1 MIISSKGKYGLVAL
15 MDICLY
21 SRSEAVTLKSVSK
34 RQDISERYLEQIFS
48 ILKKGGII
56 NSKKGAQGGYFLARK
71 PKDITVGEI
80 LNILEGYLKIVSPS
94 EEKNDIE
101 CFMQKKIWNNINRQ
115 IETYFNS
122 ITLEELVKDYIEG
135 KITICI
141 IFKLPKRK

>member
-80 LNILEGYLKIVSPS
+80 LNILEGYLKIVSHS

-101 CFMQKKIWNNINRQ
+101 CLMQKKIWNNINRQ

-135 KITICI
+135 KITIMYYI
-141 IFKLPKRK
+141 

>member
-115 IETYFNS
+115 IES

-135 KITICI
+135 KITIMYYI
-141 IFKLPKRK
+141 

>member
-80 LNILEGYLKIVSPS
+80 LNILEGDLKIVSPS

-101 CFMQKKIWNNINRQ
+101 CFIQKKIWNNINRQ

-135 KITICI
+135 KITIMYYI
-141 IFKLPKRK
+141 

>member
-56 NSKKGAQGGYFLARK
+56 NSKKGAQVGYFLARK

-135 KITICI
+135 KITIMYYI
-141 IFKLPKRK
+141 

>member
-101 CFMQKKIWNNINRQ
+101 CFMQKKIWDNINRQ

-135 KITICI
+135 KITIMYYI
-141 IFKLPKRK
+141 

>member
-80 LNILEGYLKIVSPS
+80 LNILEGDLKIVSPS

-135 KITICI
+135 KITIMYYI
-141 IFKLPKRK
+141 

>member
-48 ILKKGGII
+48 ILRKGCII
-56 NSKKGAQGGYFLARK
+56 SSKKGAQGGYFLARK

-135 KITICI
+135 KITIMYYI
-141 IFKLPKRK
+141 

>member
-80 LNILEGYLKIVSPS
+80 LNILEGDLKIVSPS

-122 ITLEELVKDYIEG
+122 ITLEALVKDYIEG
-135 KITICI
+135 KITIMYYI
-141 IFKLPKRK
+141 

>member
-21 SRSEAVTLKSVSK
+21 SRSEAVTLKSVSQ
-34 RQDISERYLEQIFS
+34 RQDISERYIEQIFS

-56 NSKKGAQGGYFLARK
+56 KSKKGAQGGYFLARK

-135 KITICI
+135 KITIMYYI
-141 IFKLPKRK
+141 

>member
-80 LNILEGYLKIVSPS
+80 LNILEGDMKIVSPS

-135 KITICI
+135 KITIMYYI
-141 IFKLPKRK
+141 

>member
-80 LNILEGYLKIVSPS
+80 LNILEGDLKIVSLS

-135 KITICI
+135 KITIMYYI
-141 IFKLPKRK
+141 

>member
-122 ITLEELVKDYIEG
+122 ITLEELVKDYIEW
-135 KITICI
+135 KITIMYYI
-141 IFKLPKRK
+141 

>member
-21 SRSEAVTLKSVSK
+21 SGSEAVTLKSVSK
-34 RQDISERYLEQIFS
+34 RQNISERYLEQIFS
-48 ILKKGGII
+48 ILRKGGII
-56 NSKKGAQGGYFLARK
+56 TSKKGAQGGYFLARK

-80 LNILEGYLKIVSPS
+80 LNILEGDLKIVSPS

-135 KITICI
+135 KITIMYYI
-141 IFKLPKRK
+141 

>member
-1 MIISSKGKYGLVAL
+1 

-135 KITICI
+135 KITIMYYI
-141 IFKLPKRK
+141 

>member
-21 SRSEAVTLKSVSK
+21 SGSEAVTLKSVSK

-80 LNILEGYLKIVSPS
+80 LNILEGDLKIVSPS

-135 KITICI
+135 KITIMYYI
-141 IFKLPKRK
+141 

>member
-21 SRSEAVTLKSVSK
+21 SGSEAVTLKSVSK
-34 RQDISERYLEQIFS
+34 RQNISERYLEQIFS
-48 ILKKGGII
+48 ILRKGGII
-56 NSKKGAQGGYFLARK
+56 TSKKGAQGGYFLARTAA
-71 PKDITVGEI
+71 DITVGEI
-80 LNILEGYLKIVSPS
+80 LNILEGDLKIVSPS
-94 EEKNDIE
+94 EERNDIE

-135 KITICI
+135 KITIMYYI
-141 IFKLPKRK
+141 

>member
-48 ILKKGGII
+48 ILKKAGII
-56 NSKKGAQGGYFLARK
+56 NTKKGAQGGYFLARK

-135 KITICI
+135 KITIMYYI
-141 IFKLPKRK
+141 

>member
-21 SRSEAVTLKSVSK
+21 SGSEVVTLKSVSK

-80 LNILEGYLKIVSPS
+80 LNILEGDLKIVSPS

-135 KITICI
+135 KITIMYYI
-141 IFKLPKRK
+141 

>member
-34 RQDISERYLEQIFS
+34 RQDISERYLEQLFS

-135 KITICI
+135 KITIMYYI
-141 IFKLPKRK
+141 

>member
-48 ILKKGGII
+48 ILRKGGII
-56 NSKKGAQGGYFLARK
+56 SSKKGAQGGYFLARK

-80 LNILEGYLKIVSPS
+80 LNILEGDLKIVSTS

-101 CFMQKKIWNNINRQ
+101 CFIQKKIWNNINRQ

-135 KITICI
+135 KITIMYYI
-141 IFKLPKRK
+141 

>member
-1 MIISSKGKYGLVAL
+1 MIISSKGKYGLVDL

-80 LNILEGYLKIVSPS
+80 LNILEGDLKIVSPS

-135 KITICI
+135 KITIMYYI
-141 IFKLPKRK
+141 

>member
-48 ILKKGGII
+48 ILKKSGII

-80 LNILEGYLKIVSPS
+80 LNILEGDLKIVSLS

-135 KITICI
+135 KITIMYYI
-141 IFKLPKRK
+141 

>member
-48 ILKKGGII
+48 ILKKGVII

-135 KITICI
+135 KITIMYYI
-141 IFKLPKRK
+141 